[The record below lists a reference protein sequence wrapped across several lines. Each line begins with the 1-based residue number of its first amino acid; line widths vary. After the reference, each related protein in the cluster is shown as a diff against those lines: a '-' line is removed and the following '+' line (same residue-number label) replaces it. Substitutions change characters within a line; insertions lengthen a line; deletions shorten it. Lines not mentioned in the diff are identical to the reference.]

1 MNNPARLL
9 RCTAV
14 GTLALS
20 MVGCASIVHSGNRPV
35 IIDSNPQGAL
45 VRITDKKGEVVTSET
60 TPFTAKLDPRGAY
73 FQGQKYT
80 ATFELTGYATSQA
93 PINPQLSPW
102 YLGNIVFGGL
112 IGLIIVD
119 PLTGSMWNLRP
130 LRIEQAMEEL
140 PGPPPTVPP
149 PAISAPPTP
158 APPPP
163 SEPPLQPPPPP
174 SDNTNSPVPPA
185 PALPS
190 NP

>member
-14 GTLALS
+14 GMLALS

-45 VRITDKKGEVVTSET
+45 VTIMDKKGEVVTSQA
-60 TPFTAKLDPRGAY
+60 TPFTAKLDPRGGY

-93 PINPQLSPW
+93 PIHPQLSPW
-102 YLGNIVFGGL
+102 YFGNIVLGGL
-112 IGLIIVD
+112 IGLIIID

-130 LRIEQAMEEL
+130 LHIEEALEKL
-140 PGPPPTVPP
+140 PEPP
-149 PAISAPPTP
+149 PAPTP
-158 APPPP
+158 APPP
-163 SEPPLQPPPPP
+163 ENVNPPPPP
-174 SDNTNSPVPPA
+174 SDDTNSPVPPA
-185 PALPS
+185 PAPSS